1 MDREK
6 LALLRTMRLEAE
18 AARKRGKMEFA
29 AAKSLE
35 RIIKTLRKKWK
46 QP

>member
-6 LALLRTMRLEAE
+6 LALLKTMRLEAE
-18 AARKRGKMEFA
+18 AARKRGRMELA

-35 RIIKTLRKKWK
+35 RIIRALRKRWK
-46 QP
+46 